1 MIHLNGI
8 SSEWLNQVSKQHR
21 NLDKILAEKVIRA
34 LLLLEG
40 LAKQKLPFVF
50 KGGTAL
56 MLHFNSTKRLS
67 IDIDIILPGEITYL
81 ESVLDAIIIEQG
93 FLRKELQHR
102 HKTSNLPAYGI
113 QAGIRKE
120 HYKFF
125 YTPLHKTNKDEE
137 YVLLDIL
144 FEEVNYVNLIS
155 LPIQS
160 DFVPIIDKPLS
171 VNVPGLED
179 ILGDKL
185 TAFAPNTTGIP
196 YFKKDDSMSMEI
208 IKQLYD
214 IGNLFN
220 AVNDIEIIKTT
231 FYSFAKTEIAYRNSE
246 GINENDVLEDIYQT
260 ALCVVSR
267 GTDGNGDFE
276 ELQNGIGRVSR
287 FIFSESY
294 HIEKAIVHASKA
306 AYLSTLI
313 QHNAKMI
320 TKFINPL
327 QLKDWQIDWPLNNKL
342 NKLKKSNPEA
352 FFYWYKIYELKK

>member
-1 MIHLNGI
+1 MPFYRMINLSKI
-8 SSEWLNQVSKQHR
+8 SSEWLNQVSNQHR
-21 NLDKILAEKVIRA
+21 NADKILAEKVIRA

-40 LAKQKLPFVF
+40 LAKQKLSFVF

-67 IDIDIILPGEITYL
+67 IDIDIILPNEVKDL
-81 ESVLDAIIIEQG
+81 DSVLEAIIKEQG

-102 HKTSNLPAYGI
+102 STTSKI
-113 QAGIRKE
+113 KKE

-144 FEEVNYVNLIS
+144 FEEVNYENLIS

-160 DFVPIIDKPLS
+160 DFVPIIDNPLS
-171 VNVPGLED
+171 VSVPSLED

-214 IGNLFN
+214 IGNLFDT
-220 AVNDIEIIKTT
+220 VTDFDTIKTT
-231 FYSFAKTEIAYRNSE
+231 FYRFAKTEIDYRNSKK
-246 GINENDVLEDIYQT
+246 INENDVLEDIYQT
-260 ALCVVSR
+260 ALCIVSR
-267 GTDGNGDFE
+267 GTDGKGDFL

-294 HIEKAIVHASKA
+294 HIEKAIAHASKA
-306 AYLSTLI
+306 AYISVLI
-313 QHNAKMI
+313 QHNSKTI
-320 TKFINPL
+320 DKFENPL
-327 QLKDWQIDWPLNNKL
+327 QLKDWQIGEPLNNKL

-352 FFYWYKIYELKK
+352 FFYWFKIYELKKLK

>member
-1 MIHLNGI
+1 MINKNEI
-8 SSEWLNQVSKQHR
+8 SIGWLNQVSKQHS
-21 NLDKILAEKVIRA
+21 NADKILVEKVNRA

-40 LAKQKLPFVF
+40 LAKQNLSFVF

-67 IDIDIILPGEITYL
+67 IDIDVILPNEPTNL
-81 ESVLDAIIIEQG
+81 ESILDTIVQEQG

-102 HKTSNLPAYGI
+102 STNSKI
-113 QAGIRKE
+113 KKE

-144 FEEVNYVNLIS
+144 FEEVNYKNLIS

-160 DFVPIIDKPLS
+160 DFVPQSGKALN
-171 VNVPGLED
+171 VNVPSLED

-214 IGNLFN
+214 IGNLFDV
-220 AVNDIEIIKTT
+220 ATDIETIKTT
-231 FYSFAKTEIAYRNSE
+231 FSRFAKTEIVYRNSA
-246 GINENDVLEDIYQT
+246 GIDENDVLQDIYET
-260 ALCVVSR
+260 SLCIVTR
-267 GTDGNGDFE
+267 GVDGKGNFE
-276 ELQNGIGRVSR
+276 ELLNGILRIKGY
-287 FIFSESY
+287 IFSESY
-294 HIEKAIVHASKA
+294 HIEKAITHASKS
-306 AYLSTLI
+306 AYLSALI
-313 QHNAKMI
+313 QHNAKTI
-320 TKFINPL
+320 DKYENPL
-327 QLKDWQIDWPLNNKL
+327 LMKDWQINEPLNSKL

-352 FFYWYKIYELKK
+352 FFYWYRIYELKN

>member
-1 MIHLNGI
+1 MINLNEI

-21 NLDKILAEKVIRA
+21 SADKILAEKVIRA

-40 LAKQKLPFVF
+40 LAKQKLSFVF

-67 IDIDIILPGEITYL
+67 IDIDIILPNDSNSFRNKDL
-81 ESVLDAIIIEQG
+81 ESVLDAIIKEQG

-102 HKTSNLPAYGI
+102 STTSKI
-113 QAGIRKE
+113 KKE
-120 HYKFF
+120 HYKFY

-160 DFVPIIDKPLS
+160 DFVSIIDKPLS
-171 VNVPGLED
+171 VNVPSLED

-214 IGNLFN
+214 IGNLFDT
-220 AVNDIEIIKTT
+220 VTDLDTIKTT
-231 FYSFAKTEIAYRNSE
+231 FYRFAKTQIDYRNSE
-246 GINENDVLEDIYQT
+246 GISENDVLEDIYET
-260 ALCVVSR
+260 ALCIVSR
-267 GTDGNGDFE
+267 GTDGKGDFE
-276 ELQNGIGRVSR
+276 ELQNGIERISR

-294 HIEKAIVHASKA
+294 HIEKAIADASKA

-313 QHNAKMI
+313 HLDAKKIAKFENA
-320 TKFINPL
+320 L
-327 QLKDWQIDWPLNNKL
+327 QPKDWQIDEPLNNKL

>member
-1 MIHLNGI
+1 VIYQKEI
-8 SSEWLNQVSKQHR
+8 SAEWLNQVVKQHR
-21 NLDKILAEKVIRA
+21 NADKILVEKVIRT

-40 LAKQKLPFVF
+40 LTKQNLPFVF

-67 IDIDIILPGEITYL
+67 IDIDIILPNETENI
-81 ESVLDAIIIEQG
+81 ESVLNAIVKEQN
-93 FLRKELQHR
+93 FLKWELQHR
-102 HKTSNLPAYGI
+102 STNSKI
-113 QAGIRKE
+113 KKE

-144 FEEVNYVNLIS
+144 FEEVNYANLIS
-155 LPIQS
+155 LPIHS
-160 DFVPIIDKPLS
+160 DFVPQSGKPLN
-171 VNVPGLED
+171 VNVPSLED

-214 IGNLFN
+214 IGNLFD
-220 AVNDIEIIKTT
+220 AVNDIKIIKTT
-231 FYSFAKTEIAYRNSE
+231 FYRFAKTEIAYRNANKISE
-246 GINENDVLEDIYQT
+246 SDVLEDIYQT
-260 ALCVVSR
+260 SLCIVSR
-267 GTDGNGDFE
+267 GTDGKGNFE
-276 ELQNGIGRVSR
+276 ELQNGIQRISR

-294 HIEKAIVHASKA
+294 HIEKAIAHASKA
-306 AYLSTLI
+306 AYLSALI
-313 QHNAKMI
+313 QHNAKTI
-320 TKFINPL
+320 DKFGNPL
-327 QLKDWQIDWPLNNKL
+327 QLKDWQIGEPLNNKL

-352 FFYWYKIYELKK
+352 FFYWYKIYELNK